1 MENNLEK
8 GKRTTEDDFEIPD
21 QFDEDLLLWNRGNL
35 PYYEL
40 TEAVH
45 EFHMRKL

>member
-1 MENNLEK
+1 MENNFEEGKMPREHDYKILEQ
-8 GKRTTEDDFEIPD
+8 FEEGFL
-21 QFDEDLLLWNRGNL
+21 QRNRGDL